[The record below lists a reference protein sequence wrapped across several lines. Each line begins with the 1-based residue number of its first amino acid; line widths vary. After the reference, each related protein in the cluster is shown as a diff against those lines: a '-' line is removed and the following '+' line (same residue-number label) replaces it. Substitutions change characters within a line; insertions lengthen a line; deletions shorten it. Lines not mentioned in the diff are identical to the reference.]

1 MSTKLLKGLS
11 RFAKRLSDIQ
21 SILKMESLKI
31 LITSVTG
38 MAGSRIVDYVLN
50 NHRDIEVDAVLHWGV
65 SSNSINHIKR

>member
-1 MSTKLLKGLS
+1 MSTKLLKDLS

-38 MAGSRIVDYVLN
+38 MVGSRIVDYVLN
-50 NHRDIEVDAVLHWGV
+50 NHRDIEVDAVLHWGF